1 MALFQNRPQAT
12 TPITFTTTI
21 GLHKTVLLVGL
32 GNPGK
37 EYDGTRHNIGFDC
50 LDYFVSKTDDMGE
63 WTTKK
68 DLKCQLSMG
77 NMGQT
82 KVIAIKPTT
91 FMNLSGEAVQAVMH
105 FYKIPAEQVTLVH
118 DELDIKF
125 GDIRTRVGGSSAG
138 HNGIKS
144 VTEHVGENTGRIR
157 IGVGPKKPA
166 QIDSADFVL
175 AKFSGK
181 EQSQLSNLRREILAI
196 VTEYIY
202 GGQLLAE
209 TRNFIV

>member
-1 MALFQNRPQAT
+1 MALFQRRPQVSD
-12 TPITFTTTI
+12 PVNYISI
-21 GLHKTVLLVGL
+21 GLNKTVLVVGL
-32 GNPGK
+32 GNMGA

-50 LDYFVSKTDDMGE
+50 VDYFVSKTNDMSD
-63 WTTKK
+63 WINKK
-68 DLKCQLSMG
+68 DLKCHMSTG
-77 NMGQT
+77 NLGQT

-105 FYKIPAEQVTLVH
+105 YYKIPLERVVLIH

-138 HNGIKS
+138 HNGVKS
-144 VTEHVGENTGRIR
+144 VTEHAGEETGRIR

-175 AKFSGK
+175 GKFSDK
-181 EQSQLSNLRREILAI
+181 ELKQLSNLRRESLAI
-196 VTEYIY
+196 LTEWVY
-202 GGQLLAE
+202 GGNLLAE
-209 TRNFIV
+209 TRNFLV